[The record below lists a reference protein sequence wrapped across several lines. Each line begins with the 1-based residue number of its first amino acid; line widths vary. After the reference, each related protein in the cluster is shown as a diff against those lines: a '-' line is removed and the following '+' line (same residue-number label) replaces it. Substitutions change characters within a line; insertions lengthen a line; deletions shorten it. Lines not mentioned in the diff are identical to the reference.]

1 MKRLGSFDP
10 ALVAGQAREP
20 RGSGFINHRN
30 PKSGTKICGCGSEL
44 ELRHCHGARG
54 RSRTGP
60 KPSGHGRNFEIRAYV
75 SERTKSFVDADDIK
89 AGAIVETV
97 VSAAMRAGVVSVRTI
112 LEQVEQWYSRENC
125 NAAAA

>member
-1 MKRLGSFDP
+1 
-10 ALVAGQAREP
+10 
-20 RGSGFINHRN
+20 
-30 PKSGTKICGCGSEL
+30 
-44 ELRHCHGARG
+44 
-54 RSRTGP
+54 
-60 KPSGHGRNFEIRAYV
+60 
-75 SERTKSFVDADDIK
+75 VDADDIK